1 MEKLY
6 AQALWKSIKS
16 GHSPKDAVD
25 SLAKILKKQGRQDLM
40 GKIAKAFSRLA
51 EGNKANRS
59 RIYVA
64 RERDAKSALRASGVQ
79 EADICLDESL
89 IGGWRLEGGNEVID
103 RSFKKYLL
111 DIYNG
116 AITT

>member
-6 AQALWKSIKS
+6 AQALWKAIEN
-16 GHSPKDAVD
+16 GRSPKEAVD
-25 SLAKILKKQGRQDLM
+25 SLATILKRQGRQDLM
-40 GKIAKAFSRLA
+40 GRIAKAFTRLA
-51 EGNKANRS
+51 EANNANRE
-59 RIYVA
+59 RIFVA
-64 RERDAKSALRASGVQ
+64 RESDAKAALKASGASK
-79 EADICLDESL
+79 ADICVDESL
-89 IGGWRLEGGNEVID
+89 IGGWRLEGNNAVVD

>member
-1 MEKLY
+1 
-6 AQALWKSIKS
+6 
-16 GHSPKDAVD
+16 
-25 SLAKILKKQGRQDLM
+25 M
-40 GKIAKAFSRLA
+40 GKVAKAFSRLA
-51 EGNKANRS
+51 EANRANRS
-59 RIYVA
+59 RIFVA
-64 RERDAKSALRASGVQ
+64 KEKDAKSALKASGVP
-79 EADICLDESL
+79 EADVCVDESL